1 MSLDAIANTDL
12 AYDTEVFR
20 ACAKTYG
27 QIAEDLRIT
36 VDDLTECLKM
46 LVDRGWTT
54 PAEITF
60 SLWKIF
66 SNLLISPY
74 VLVFKCSMWSSQFYV
89 YFIFVQTVD
98 MAGSGMVL
106 CVVVTGSITV
116 LCAGILR
123 YF

>member
-36 VDDLTECLKM
+36 VDDPTECLKM
-46 LVDRGWTT
+46 LVDSGWTT
-54 PAEITF
+54 PAGITF

>member
-36 VDDLTECLKM
+36 VDDPTECLKM
-46 LVDRGWTT
+46 LVDSGWTT
-54 PAEITF
+54 PAGITF

-74 VLVFKCSMWSSQFYV
+74 VLMFKSSMWSSKFSV
-89 YFIFVQTVD
+89 YY
-98 MAGSGMVL
+98 L
-106 CVVVTGSITV
+106 CN
-116 LCAGILR
+116 
-123 YF
+123 

>member
-12 AYDTEVFR
+12 AYDTEVFK

-36 VDDLTECLKM
+36 VDDPTECLKM
-46 LVDRGWTT
+46 LVDSGWTT
-54 PAEITF
+54 SAGITF

-98 MAGSGMVL
+98 MAGAGMVL
-106 CVVVTGSITV
+106 CVAVTGSITV